1 MKLSLCRVLVV
12 NIKLR
17 DAPNEGELDP
27 IVAGSKSAHANG
39 RMRSFRDSD
48 DGAGLDTMNDEESAH
63 LAPSSRRGK
72 DNRRTARGGNYDD
85 GL

>member
-1 MKLSLCRVLVV
+1 M

-27 IVAGSKSAHANG
+27 IVAGNKRAHPNG

-48 DGAGLDTMNDEESAH
+48 DGAGLDAINDEESIQ
-63 LAPSSRRGK
+63 LAPSRRDGA
-72 DNRRTARGGNYDD
+72 RRMVGGGNHDD